1 MVYNRLEPDSYNW
14 YASLYLPT
22 DVVNLYLSLNCI
34 SREVQFQLCGILQD
48 IRYSFATSFKKMPLL
63 LVLRL
68 S

>member
-1 MVYNRLEPDSYNW
+1 MVYNRLEPNRYNW

-22 DVVNLYLSLNCI
+22 DVVNLYLSLHCI
-34 SREVQFQLCGILQD
+34 FREVQFQLCGILQD
-48 IRYSFATSFKKMPLL
+48 IRHSFAMSFKKTPLL